1 MIFFYI
7 SRCRWP
13 RLSTFNHSSQSN
25 LTGATTQNAKMKFPV
40 AYFTE
45 GGRLGMSPDIV
56 NPLLSLPGVYSF
68 QERLRGRRGLF
79 NEAKIVIS
87 FPHKELEPEV
97 KNLRDMKL
105 EVMISRELRSNGN
118 FQLVNKPFVIN

>member
-1 MIFFYI
+1 MI
-7 SRCRWP
+7 
-13 RLSTFNHSSQSN
+13 
-25 LTGATTQNAKMKFPV
+25 
-40 AYFTE
+40 
-45 GGRLGMSPDIV
+45 

-87 FPHKELEPEV
+87 FPHKELEPKV

-105 EVMISRELRSNGN
+105 EVMISRGSKSNRN
-118 FQLVNKPFVIN
+118 LQLMNKPYPIISPHEVLEW